1 MSDPSTTASGQTNQ
15 YLQRAYKLKDADEA
29 RDLYDEW
36 ATSYDHDLHASD
48 YESPQRTV
56 DAVVANISDIAGT
69 TQILDA
75 GCGTGLVGECF
86 AKSKLAGRCTIDG
99 NDLSKSMLEVARAK
113 GVYQDLEVANLNEP
127 LGHPDGSYHV
137 ITCTGTLTKGHVGAK
152 VFREFARVTSKG
164 GIIVATVHDEIFE
177 SNGYKSEVDSLA
189 ARNIVEVVSTDDF
202 GIVKGQT
209 KGGRMVVLRKL

>member
-1 MSDPSTTASGQTNQ
+1 MSDPSTTASGQSNQ

-36 ATSYDHDLHASD
+36 ATSYDHDLRASD

-69 TQILDA
+69 IKILDA

-86 AKSKLAGRCTIDG
+86 ASSKLAGRCTVDG
-99 NDLSKSMLEVARAK
+99 KDLSNSMVEVARAK
-113 GVYQDLEVANLNEP
+113 GVYRDLEVANLNER
-127 LGHPDGSYHV
+127 LNHADGSYHV
-137 ITCTGTLTKGHVGAK
+137 VTCTGTLTKGHVGAT
-152 VFREFARVTSKG
+152 VFKEFARVTSMG

-177 SNGYKSEVDSLA
+177 SNGYQSEVKSLA
-189 ARNIVEVVSTDDF
+189 ARNVMEIVSTDDF